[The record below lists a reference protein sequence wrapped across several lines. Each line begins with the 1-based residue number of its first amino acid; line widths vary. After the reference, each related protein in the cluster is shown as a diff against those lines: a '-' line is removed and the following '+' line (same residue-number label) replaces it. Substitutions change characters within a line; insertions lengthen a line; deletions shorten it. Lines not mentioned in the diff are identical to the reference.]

1 MPAGEL
7 WWEPMA
13 AGMGAA
19 LSSYVFPVLLGWNSS
34 CPSELGGSKLVGA
47 CFLCVYIY
55 FEIVGLFVQL
65 FGPPELRSSG
75 NASCFPTAFP
85 YTPSQH
91 KVQRCSSQGMRAPSI
106 SFPHPSGPVLGSRM
120 PSSGAVPQTLPRAGI
135 PASSSV
141 AMRPAQLSAPV
152 FAICPLANSTGM
164 CRNCGTVSWRPTKRN
179 NTDLDGTF

>member
-1 MPAGEL
+1 MVGSPWQQAWEL
-7 WWEPMA
+7 
-13 AGMGAA
+13 
-19 LSSYVFPVLLGWNSS
+19 LYCHTF
-34 CPSELGGSKLVGA
+34 
-47 CFLCVYIY
+47 FLCCLDEIVPAHRNLGAVNWWGHVFCVYMY

-152 FAICPLANSTGM
+152 FAVCPLANSTGM